1 MYVTQWGERECER
14 GREKEREKNVS
25 RLGGRW
31 CLLCFSLAFS
41 PSTPSPH
48 THTHSRARR
57 KVHKYASFNDE
68 SKTPASLTI
77 AALKCETMI
86 CNSQTFWSPFKLDEL
101 SIFFHK
107 HSFHFCLFIV
117 FWRSKL
123 LLLFGKTRN
132 NWFEAILTKLQNQ
145 QFRHSELFWRPTET
159 VDWKS

>member
-1 MYVTQWGERECER
+1 MYVTQWGDARERECER
-14 GREKEREKNVS
+14 EREREKKVS

-41 PSTPSPH
+41 RSTPSPH

-101 SIFFHK
+101 SIFFTNIRFTFASS
-107 HSFHFCLFIV
+107 SFSGAQSCCC
-117 FWRSKL
+117 SS
-123 LLLFGKTRN
+123 
-132 NWFEAILTKLQNQ
+132 TKLETIDLKPSWQNYKTNN
-145 QFRHSELFWRPTET
+145 FVTRRYFD
-159 VDWKS
+159 V